1 MKELNGIV
9 IQKKMIR
16 DQLCLVKVF
25 SESNGLQGFWWKG
38 SSKTGPKFNLFDVIQ
53 FQIKEDQKDHTPWL
67 RNPQVTQ
74 HLFHSRIDPTKSATL
89 LFFQEVLHH
98 LLEEHYQN
106 PPLYHFLVQLTLDL
120 DSADQVQSYHFAFA
134 VGLMRALGCCPIV
147 PKDNPE
153 WFSMKEGQFGKG
165 YVPPGLNIT
174 KDQNQ
179 LALFIDILQHNWD
192 FAENKNV
199 TGAQKRSLLRDAIEY
214 LFIQMEKKSTIQSL
228 EIFYEL
234 FHL

>member
-16 DQLCLVKVF
+16 DQLCIVKIF
-25 SESNGLQGFWWKG
+25 SETNGLQGFWWKG
-38 SSKTGPKFNLFDVIQ
+38 STKRGLKFDLFDVIQ
-53 FQIKEDQKDHTPWL
+53 FQIKEDQKDQTPWL

-74 HLFHSRIDPTKSATL
+74 QLFHARIDPVKSATL

-98 LLEEHYQN
+98 LMEEHYQN
-106 PPLYHFLVQLTLDL
+106 PPLYHFLVQLTQDL

-147 PKDNPE
+147 PKDNPD
-153 WFSMKEGQFGKG
+153 WFSMKEGLFGNG
-165 YVPPGLNIT
+165 YVPSGLNIT
-174 KDQNQ
+174 AANNQ
-179 LALFIDILQHNWD
+179 LKLFIDILQHNWNFVD
-192 FAENKNV
+192 DKLISS
-199 TGAQKRSLLRDAIEY
+199 AQKRSLLRDSIEY